1 MKTYEEA
8 VSIVAEVRLS
18 GDVTDFSSAFNW
30 TGAMLLAKIYE
41 KGQHEVANDCYDL
54 YMKRRAEKEKAIK
67 SARAEASRAE
77 NEARRLA
84 NIQRAQNEQW

>member
-67 SARAEASRAE
+67 SARAEASRAS

-84 NIQRAQNEQW
+84 NLEKAK

>member
-18 GDVTDFSSAFNW
+18 GMFSDVQSAFNFA
-30 TGAMLLAKIYE
+30 GAVLLAKLYDKE
-41 KGQHEVANDCYDL
+41 THTVANDCYDL
-54 YMKRRAEKEKAIK
+54 YQTRKAAKEKAIK
-67 SARAEASRAE
+67 EARKAENRAS

-84 NIQRAQNEQW
+84 NLEKAK